1 MIGSQIVRNLVTE
14 TKDSLKYIVQS
25 FDLITKARG
34 IGEGKK
40 AKKSSDDF
48 KQKEQFV
55 QRSVTQNVP
64 KKTPKLIRK
73 GNRRSKTSK
82 NLKETIFEQEQQN
95 ISEIQEHKNGISI
108 AKLEDEGL

>member
-1 MIGSQIVRNLVTE
+1 MIGSQILRNLVTE
-14 TKDSLKYIVQS
+14 TKDSLKYLVQS

-73 GNRRSKTSK
+73 GKGRSKSAK
-82 NLKETIFEQEQQN
+82 NLKEITVEQVE
-95 ISEIQEHKNGISI
+95 
-108 AKLEDEGL
+108 